1 MRWVTAR
8 EFGPA
13 RLVETVL
20 IGSLDPAAHAVS
32 MRETRTSKA
41 AQMWSGTNL
50 SAMCWSWHHV

>member
-1 MRWVTAR
+1 MAWVIAR

-20 IGSLDPAAHAVS
+20 IGSADPAARAVS

-41 AQMWSGTNL
+41 TPICRGSNC
-50 SAMCWSWHHV
+50 SALH